1 MKNRTTY
8 FHLHMISDAT
18 GETLIAV
25 GRAAA
30 AQYVNTTAVEHVYP
44 LVRKADQLD
53 DILRS
58 IEDAPGIVLYT
69 LLAPDLIDKLETS
82 CRALGI
88 PSVNILDPVMTVF
101 QSYLGAASSGRAGAQ
116 HALTSEY
123 FSRIEALNF
132 TIAHDDGQ
140 LVHDLDDSDIILAG
154 ISRTSK
160 TPTSMYLANRGIKTA
175 NVPIVPDIPIP
186 VELEEAKKPLVV
198 GLVASPER
206 LLQIRQN
213 RLLGLNADSL
223 DSDYTD
229 KAAIAKEVIET
240 RKMCAKHGWE
250 VIDVTRRSIEETAA
264 AILSLYQSHREK
276 QQDPNS

>member
-30 AQYVNTTAVEHVYP
+30 AQYVSSAAVEHVYP
-44 LVRKADQLD
+44 LVRKMEQLD

-69 LLAPDLIDKLETS
+69 LLAPDLIDRLERF
-82 CRALGI
+82 CRSLGV

-101 QSYLGAASSGRAGAQ
+101 QSYLGSASSGRAGAQ
-116 HALTSEY
+116 HALNSEY
-123 FSRIEALNF
+123 FRRIEALNF

-140 LVHDLDDSDIILAG
+140 MTQDLDEADIVLAG

-175 NVPIVPDIPIP
+175 NVPIVPGIPIP
-186 VELEEAKKPLVV
+186 KELEIAKNPLVI

-206 LLQIRQN
+206 LVQIRQN
-213 RLLGLNADSL
+213 RMLGLNADAL
-223 DSDYTD
+223 DSGYTD
-229 KAAIAKEVIET
+229 KAAIAKEVVQT

-250 VIDVTRRSIEETAA
+250 VLDVTRRSIEETAA
-264 AILSLYQSHREK
+264 AILSLYQAHREK
-276 QQDPNS
+276 NRNPD